1 MKNQFD
7 FRDLVEMVQAQAKN
21 RPNDIA
27 FTFLDGG
34 ERNEANLT
42 FAELDRRA
50 RRIGGLLQ
58 ATGKPQDRAVL
69 LYPSG
74 LEYIVAFFGTLYAG
88 SVAVTAYPPDANRLA
103 RTVPRLEAIIADCD
117 ARFVLTTA
125 SLASMSEAVFEL
137 APSLRSRQW
146 IATDEVDADGAWE
159 RPKLTRASI
168 AFIQYTSGSTGTPK
182 GVVLTHGNLLANEWM
197 LQQGTWIGEPFKVMA
212 GWLPLFHDMGLMTQ
226 VILPVGLGTRSVFMA
241 PTDFLT
247 RPARWLEA
255 VSRYR
260 AEFSAS
266 PNFAFDLCARKIT
279 PEERAKLDLSSW
291 KFIINGAEPVRHDTI
306 ERFVETFAPQG
317 LIPSA
322 VHPAYGLAEATVL
335 VSVNPHPS
343 RPLVASFDA
352 EMLEQ
357 GIVKAV
363 GPGPSARTMVG
374 SGPPV
379 DQRAV
384 IVEPESGTPL
394 SPERIGEVWLKG
406 PNVGQGYWHRSE
418 ETERTFGARL
428 ASEPE
433 GEGFLRTGD
442 LGFLHGGQLFIAGRV
457 KDLII
462 VRGRNHYPQ
471 DIERTIEDSYPA
483 VRKGCCAAFSVTVNG
498 EERLVVMA
506 EVERRF
512 RADRRGPARA
522 PAADEPK
529 RSATDRRSDVPPAV
543 GEADGEEA
551 PFLVDSIIA
560 AIRGAVSEAHE
571 LQVEAVLLL
580 QPRSIPKTSSG
591 KIQRRACR
599 AGYLDGTIE
608 VLARS
613 APVVPQDD
621 AANAPFDREAFRAAA
636 PEARL
641 GLALR
646 LVQQVVGRNGGVALE
661 ALTADAMVN
670 RLGVD
675 SLGVIEIADEIA
687 AATGVKIDSFEL
699 LRDITL
705 RELAQRIATPQADER
720 AAIPELTARAE
731 GTRVPL
737 TFAQRILWGFEH
749 QHPGTATW
757 NLPVAMRI
765 TGPLDRAV
773 LQRALSEVIRR
784 HDGLRAGFQLDAAG
798 PVQIFH
804 PPSELRLG
812 VTDLR
817 SLPDAERAAAV
828 EKAVSEQRERAF
840 DLLGTEGPTP
850 FLRTQLLQTGAT
862 DHVLVWVAHHLIID
876 GGSINIFF
884 DEVIALYTSLSQGA
898 PSALAPVSIGYGDF
912 AAWQRG
918 WIEGDAVQPM
928 KEYWQK
934 QLSEAVPFAWPAD
947 AGLPESTPIATHEY
961 PNFFPRPVVDA
972 LQSLAT
978 QEGATLAMI
987 LMAALKACA
996 RRWTGKDDITV
1007 GLPASTRRQSPLLGE
1022 LIGNYTDTVA
1032 LRSNF
1037 AGDLTFRQALG
1048 IERRV
1053 AVDGYANAD
1062 WPAERAVASESAF
1075 DSPLM
1080 RAMMNMQPAVLDRRT
1095 VVPAGELTF
1104 SRMPVKRP
1112 VVPWQPGLFFLVIQ
1126 LPDGLLTFSH
1136 FFSRGMTEPTA
1147 RRMADELNTKVLK
1160 WAADP
1165 DALI

>member
-1 MKNQFD
+1 
-7 FRDLVEMVQAQAKN
+7 MVQEQARS
-21 RPNDIA
+21 RPDDIA
-27 FTFLDGG
+27 FTFLEGG
-34 ERNEANLT
+34 EGSEANLT

-50 RRIGGLLQ
+50 RRVGALLQ
-58 ATGKPQDRAVL
+58 ATGKSQDRAVL

-88 SVAVTAYPPDANRLA
+88 SVAVTAYPPDASRLA

-125 SLASMSEAVFEL
+125 SLASMSEAIFEL
-137 APSLRSRQW
+137 APGLRSRQW
-146 IATDEVDADGAWE
+146 IATDQLDAEGAWE
-159 RPKLTRASI
+159 RPKLSRTSI

-197 LQQGTWIGEPFKVMA
+197 LQQGCWTGEPFRVMA

-226 VILPVGLGTRSVFMA
+226 VILPIGLGTRSVLMA

-266 PNFAFDLCARKIT
+266 PNFAFDLCARKVT
-279 PEERAKLDLSSW
+279 AEERAKLDLSSW

-306 ERFVETFAPQG
+306 ERFVEAFAPHG

-322 VHPAYGLAEATVL
+322 VHPGYGLAEATVL

-343 RPLVASFDA
+343 RPLVQSFDTEA
-352 EMLEQ
+352 LEQ
-357 GIVKAV
+357 GLVKAV
-363 GPGPSARTMVG
+363 EPGSSSRTMVG

-384 IVEPESGTPL
+384 IVDPETCAPCV
-394 SPERIGEVWLKG
+394 PDRIGEIWLHG
-406 PNVGQGYWHRSE
+406 PNVGSGYWHRAE
-418 ETERTFGARL
+418 ETERTFRGRI
-428 ASEPE
+428 ASEPQ
-433 GEGFLRTGD
+433 GDAFLRTGD
-442 LGFLHGGQLFIAGRV
+442 LGFLHDGQLFIAGRF

-471 DIERTIEDSYPA
+471 DIERTVEDSDPT
-483 VRKGCCAAFSVTVNG
+483 VRKGCCAAFSVPVNG
-498 EERLVVMA
+498 EERLVVMV
-506 EVERRF
+506 EVEQRF
-512 RADRRGPARA
+512 RPDRRIDARPPAVG
-522 PAADEPK
+522 EPK
-529 RSATDRRSDVPPAV
+529 RSASDRRSPSSAELGDVDAE
-543 GEADGEEA
+543 GA
-551 PFLVDSIIA
+551 PFLPDAVIA

-571 LQVEAVLLL
+571 LQLEAVILLRA
-580 QPRSIPKTSSG
+580 RSIPKTSSG

-599 AGYLDGTIE
+599 AGYLDGSID

-613 APVVPQDD
+613 APMAAPEDAGSAVV
-621 AANAPFDREAFRAAA
+621 DRESFRAAA

-641 GLALR
+641 ELALR
-646 LVQQVVGRNGGVALE
+646 LVRQVVARYGGVAFD
-661 ALTADAMVN
+661 ALSADAFVN

-705 RELAQRIATPQADER
+705 RELAQRIATPQADDR
-720 AAIPELTARAE
+720 AAIPELVPRAD

-737 TFAQRILWGFEH
+737 TFAQRILWGFE
-749 QHPGTATW
+749 QRHPGTPTW
-757 NLPVAMRI
+757 NLPMVIRI
-765 TGPLDRAV
+765 TGPFDRAL
-773 LQRALSEVIRR
+773 LQQAMSEVVRR
-784 HDGLRAGFQLDAAG
+784 HDALRAGFQLDDAG

-804 PPSELRLG
+804 PPTQMRLE

-817 SLPDAERAAAV
+817 SLPDAERAEAV
-828 EKAVSEQRERAF
+828 QSAVAEERQRLF
-840 DLLGTEGPTP
+840 DLFGTQGPTP
-850 FLRTQLLQTGAT
+850 FLRTRLLQTGASE
-862 DHVLVWVAHHLIID
+862 HILLWVAHHLIID
-876 GGSINIFF
+876 GGSINLFF
-884 DEVIALYTSLSQGA
+884 DEVIALYTNLAHGA
-898 PSALAPVSIGYGDF
+898 PSTLSPIAVGYGDF
-912 AAWQRG
+912 AAWQRD
-918 WIEGDAVQPM
+918 WLEGDAPKPM
-928 KEYWQK
+928 EEYWRK
-934 QLSEAVPFAWPAD
+934 QLSGAVPFVWPAD
-947 AGLPESTPIATHEY
+947 VGLPESTPIASHEY

-987 LMAALKACA
+987 LMTALKACA
-996 RRWTGKDDITV
+996 RRWTGNDDITV
-1007 GLPASTRRQSPLLGE
+1007 ALPASTRRQSASLAE

-1037 AGDLTFRQALG
+1037 SGGLTFRGALE

-1053 AVDGYANAD
+1053 AVDAYANAD
-1062 WPAERAVASESAF
+1062 WPAERAVACESAF

-1080 RAMMNMQPAVLDRRT
+1080 GAMMNMQPAWPDRRI
-1095 VVPAGELTF
+1095 VVPDGEVTF
-1104 SRMPVKRP
+1104 APIPAKRAA
-1112 VVPWQPGLFFLVIQ
+1112 VPWQPGLFFLVIQ
-1126 LPDGLLTFSH
+1126 LPDGLLTFTH
-1136 FFSRGMTEPTA
+1136 FFSRGMTEPHA
-1147 RRMADELNTKVLK
+1147 RRFADELHANLLK